1 MDLEQLTGRYIRLK
15 QELAMAYKAEP
26 WHQGRID
33 RLANE
38 LTATERELAAMHARE
53 KRQQEATLSFS

>member
-15 QELAMAYKAEP
+15 QELADAYKAEP
-26 WHQGRID
+26 WQRGRID

-38 LTATERELAAMHARE
+38 LCATEHEIAAIQARE
-53 KRQQEATLSFS
+53 MRQHEAALSFS